1 MDLGITTSLS
11 GPQSV
16 TALLFAAS
24 HLLKLC
30 QYMKQALPVK
40 SSAKKKKKGERER
53 ERLSIS
59 ANYK

>member
-40 SSAKKKKKGERER
+40 SSAKKKKKRER
-53 ERLSIS
+53 ETEYFSQL
-59 ANYK
+59 

>member
-40 SSAKKKKKGERER
+40 SSAKKKKKEKERER
-53 ERLSIS
+53 D
-59 ANYK
+59 